1 MACNMGLLGNSTDLQ
16 ERSKDHMLGSS
27 TGCKQDN
34 GTHIQP
40 AAVQVYRP
48 AAWVVAVQA
57 V

>member
-1 MACNMGLLGNSTDLQ
+1 MGLLGNSTDLQ